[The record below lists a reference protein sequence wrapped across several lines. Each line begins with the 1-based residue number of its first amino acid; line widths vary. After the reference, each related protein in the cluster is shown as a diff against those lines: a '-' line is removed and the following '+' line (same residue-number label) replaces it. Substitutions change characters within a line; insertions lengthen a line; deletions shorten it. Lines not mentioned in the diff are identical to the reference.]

1 MKPGNLQ
8 SAAGRM
14 QEALEDLHV
23 AWQLTRESWQDQQ
36 AELFEEKY
44 LRKINEELAVVFPAI
59 GQIAQTFGTA
69 SRDCEE

>member
-14 QEALEDLHV
+14 QEALEDLRIG
-23 AWQLTRESWQDQQ
+23 WQLTRESWQDQQ

-44 LRKINEELAVVFPAI
+44 LQKINEELAALFPAL
-59 GQIAQTFGTA
+59 GQITQTFGMA